1 MKKTPYLLRL
11 AICLCMLA
19 VSSSVSFASHI
30 VGSDLTYSWV
40 SGNTY
45 TVRLTLYA
53 DCGPASAAAYA
64 GLPTAVPQI
73 CVYDD
78 TTLVTTFNLSITGP
92 SAGIE
97 VTPTLCPGV
106 LSQCDSVG
114 STMPGITLF
123 EYTGTYTLPSASANW
138 EFRYVGNLG
147 SSGAAG
153 RAGAITNLI
162 TAGSSTMALS
172 AKLNNSSGH
181 NTSPVLNVIP
191 LPYYA
196 INMFHN
202 YNPVAI
208 DAEGDSLVYSLI
220 DVTGGSGSAACTY
233 AAPPTYGGG
242 LSGSAPLLTAPGTF
256 SFNTFS
262 GQLSFYPNVLQRAAA
277 LYNIKEYRGG
287 TLIGSLQRELTILIN
302 ATTNHLPGG
311 NFTSVSGCTLVDTT
325 TILVCDTTGSFSA
338 TIPAF
343 DADAADSIT
352 LVPFGVPAGATLS
365 ITGNGTP
372 SPVSTFS
379 WNGTTAPHGLHT
391 FFIKYFDNAC
401 PMNGYQTIAYKV
413 QVTDC
418 SYVPTNTKGMAN
430 SKAEGVFPNPAS
442 DALTIAHG
450 DFNSACTI
458 TLYDA
463 VGRAVKTTESIP
475 GTTQTILNT
484 SDLPNGLYTVR
495 LINESGTRNIT
506 VSVQH

>member
-1 MKKTPYLLRL
+1 MRKNPSLLRQF
-11 AICLCMLA
+11 LCIFLLGA
-19 VSSSVSFASHI
+19 SATVSRASHI

-53 DCGPASAAAYA
+53 DCGPASAGAYA
-64 GLPTAVPQI
+64 ALPTAVPQI
-73 CVYDD
+73 CVYND
-78 TTLVTTFNLSITGP
+78 TTLITTFNLAITGP
-92 SAGIE
+92 STGIE

-106 LSQCDSVG
+106 LSQCDSAG

-123 EYTGTYTLPSASANW
+123 EYTGTYTLPSSSANW

-147 SSGAAG
+147 ASGSAG
-153 RAGAITNLI
+153 RAAAITNVL
-162 TAGSSTMALS
+162 TAGSTMMALS
-172 AKLNNSSGH
+172 AKLNNTSGH

-208 DAEGDSLVYSLI
+208 DAEGDSLVYSLV
-220 DVTGGSGSAACTY
+220 DLKNGSANATCTY
-233 AAPPTYGGG
+233 STAVVYSGGITG
-242 LSGSAPLLTAPGTF
+242 AVPLTTAPGTF

-262 GQLSFYPNVLQRAAA
+262 GQLSFYPNVLQRSAV
-277 LYNIKEYRGG
+277 LYNIKEYRSGV
-287 TLIGSLQRELTILIN
+287 LIGSLQRELTILIN
-302 ATTNHLPGG
+302 SSTNHLPGG
-311 NFTSVSGCTLVDTT
+311 YFTSPSGCILVDTT
-325 TILVCDTTGSFSA
+325 TILVCDTVGSFSV
-338 TIPAF
+338 TIPGS

-413 QVTDC
+413 QVSDC
-418 SYVPTNTKGMAN
+418 DALPTVSAGMARKN
-430 SKAEGVFPNPAS
+430 TLRVFPNPSS
-442 DALTIAHG
+442 DILTIAH
-450 DFNSACTI
+450 DALNTTCTI
-458 TLYDA
+458 TLFDA
-463 VGRAVKTTESIP
+463 VGRAVRTTEAIP
-475 GTTQTILNT
+475 GTTQTTLFTN
-484 SDLPNGLYTVR
+484 DLPNGLYTLRVVS
-495 LINESGTRNIT
+495 EAKTKVIT

>member
-1 MKKTPYLLRL
+1 MKKTPNLLRL
-11 AICLCMLA
+11 AICLCLLA
-19 VSSSVSFASHI
+19 ISSSASFASHI
-30 VGSDLTYSWV
+30 IGSDLTYSWV

-53 DCGPASAAAYA
+53 DCGPASAGAFAA
-64 GLPTAVPQI
+64 LPTAVPQI
-73 CVYDD
+73 CVYND
-78 TTLVTTFNLSITGP
+78 TTLITTFNLSITGP
-92 SAGIE
+92 STGIE

-138 EFRYVGNLG
+138 EFRYVGYLG
-147 SSGAAG
+147 TSGSAG
-153 RAGAITNLI
+153 RAAAITNLV
-162 TAGSSTMALS
+162 TAGSTMMALS
-172 AKLNNSSGH
+172 AKLNNTAGH

-196 INMFHN
+196 VNMFHN

-208 DAEGDSLVYSLI
+208 DAEGDSLVYNLVDLSN
-220 DVTGGSGSAACTY
+220 GSASPACTY

-242 LSGSAPLLTAPGTF
+242 LSGSTPLLTAPGTF

-287 TLIGSLQRELTILIN
+287 VLIGTLQRELTILIN
-302 ATTNHLPGG
+302 ATSNHLPGG
-311 NFTSVSGCTLVDTT
+311 YFTSSVGCTLVDTT

-338 TIPAF
+338 TIPAI

-365 ITGNGTP
+365 IIGNGTP
-372 SPVSTFS
+372 TPVSTFS

-418 SYVPTNTKGMAN
+418 SAVPTNTKSVGIKNTLRA
-430 SKAEGVFPNPAS
+430 FPNPTS
-442 DALTIAHG
+442 DVLTIAHD

-463 VGRAVKTTESIP
+463 LGRAVKTAVSIP
-475 GTTQTILNT
+475 GTTRTTLHT
-484 SDLPNGLYTVR
+484 ADLPNGLYTVK
-495 LINESGTRNIT
+495 LINESGTRVIT
-506 VSVQH
+506 ASVQH